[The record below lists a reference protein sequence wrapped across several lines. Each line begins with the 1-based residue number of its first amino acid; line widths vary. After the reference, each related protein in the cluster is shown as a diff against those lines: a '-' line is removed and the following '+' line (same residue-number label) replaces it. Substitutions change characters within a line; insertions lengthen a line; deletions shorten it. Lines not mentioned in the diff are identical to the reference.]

1 MYVPAS
7 NFTVLLSNVTKLLP
21 RLVKEMVVVVILSS
35 QSLESWI
42 PLSITAYWIAS
53 WMSGRKRLGPSVKSR
68 IVRILPRMGTESV
81 AELLNWSWVLIPT
94 VAFPPVEDS

>member
-1 MYVPAS
+1 M
-7 NFTVLLSNVTKLLP
+7 TELLS

-42 PLSITAYWIAS
+42 PLSIMEYWIAF

-68 IVRILPRMGTESV
+68 IVRILPRMGTERI
-81 AELLNWSWVLIPT
+81 AELLKWSWVLIPT
-94 VAFPPVEDS
+94 VVFPPVEDS